1 MGERAMPR
9 WLGRF
14 FRLLTA
20 VIGLLSLGFLLWFVL
35 VENPGVLAVIPDEQ
49 GLSSPTE
56 IAIAISRSVAIVLI
70 PFGLIYAAV
79 RPALWKA
86 ALIPFVWAIVATILV
101 DPDVLLYA
109 ADWFMNHLR
118 QNGQS

>member
-1 MGERAMPR
+1 MPR

-20 VIGLLSLGFLLWFVL
+20 FVGLLSLGFLLWFVL
-35 VENPGVLAVIPDEQ
+35 VQNPGVLAVVPDDQ
-49 GLSSPTE
+49 GLTSPGE
-56 IAIAISRSVAIVLI
+56 IAVAISRSVAIVLI
-70 PFGLIYAAV
+70 PFGLLYAAA
-79 RPALWKA
+79 RPVLWKA

-109 ADWFMNHLR
+109 ADWFMDHLR
-118 QNGQS
+118 HTGPR